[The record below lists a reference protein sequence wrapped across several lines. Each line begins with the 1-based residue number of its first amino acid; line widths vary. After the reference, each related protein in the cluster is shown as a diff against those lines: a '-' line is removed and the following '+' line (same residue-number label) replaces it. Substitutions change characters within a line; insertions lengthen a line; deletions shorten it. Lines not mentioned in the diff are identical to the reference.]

1 MNKKRIDTELVRRG
15 LCKSRQKAQA
25 MIMAGEVYID
35 EVKIIKSSE
44 CISENANIIIR
55 NKNDDF
61 VGRGAYKLDKAIKVF
76 NADVRGK
83 ICMDIGAA
91 TGGFTD
97 VLLKNGAK
105 KVYAIDVG
113 YGQFDWKLRNDK
125 RVVLYERTNARY
137 LNKEMF
143 SDIPEIVVMDVSFI
157 SIKIIIPELLKFLAD
172 DPTMY
177 VLIKPQF
184 EAGKENVGKN
194 GVIKDPKVH
203 IEVIKNISEF
213 LEGINLCITKLDYS
227 PIKGPKGNI
236 EYICEIKKALLND
249 KTIDIDQV
257 VYNAHN
263 DLNNKNEQ

>member
-157 SIKIIIPELLKFLAD
+157 SIKIIIPELLKVLAD

-203 IEVIKNISEF
+203 IEVIKNISKF
-213 LEGINLCITKLDYS
+213 LEEINLCISKLDYS

-236 EYICEIKKALLND
+236 EYICEIKKPLFND
-249 KTIDIDQV
+249 TVIDVDQV
-257 VYNAHN
+257 VYDAHN
-263 DLNNKNEQ
+263 DLNIKNEQ